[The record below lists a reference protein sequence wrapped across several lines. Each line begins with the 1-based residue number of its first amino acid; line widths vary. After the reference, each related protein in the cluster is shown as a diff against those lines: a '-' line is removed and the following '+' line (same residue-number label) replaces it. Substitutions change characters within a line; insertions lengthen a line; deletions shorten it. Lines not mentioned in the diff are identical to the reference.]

1 MSNYLI
7 QLIRNNSNSKK
18 RRKTSPFRVIRKIY
32 QFFYDRP
39 IKAGIVLNERY
50 QGFKGNRD
58 GQLWH
63 CLSLQRFKNKGK
75 YSGQTTSTK

>member
-1 MSNYLI
+1 MSNYLL

-39 IKAGIVLNERY
+39 IKEGIAIKRTL
-50 QGFKGNRD
+50 QGYKGNRD
-58 GQLWH
+58 G
-63 CLSLQRFKNKGK
+63 
-75 YSGQTTSTK
+75 

>member
-1 MSNYLI
+1 MSNILLK
-7 QLIRNNSNSKK
+7 LIRNISNSEKE
-18 RRKTSPFRVIRKIY
+18 RKTSPFRVIRKIY

-50 QGFKGNRD
+50 KVLRVIGMGSYGIVYLCKDLETNET
-58 GQLWH
+58 
-63 CLSLQRFKNKGK
+63 